1 MNVFLL
7 LGKLYDLIKRLPDF
21 MPGSERFECSVE
33 ELCQSLCYYPRITS
47 VCITVF
53 VSLILHKVQHN
64 VYAVSI
70 YLRDGLT
77 SLKSSMVIN
86 VLQIL

>member
-7 LGKLYDLIKRLPDF
+7 LGKLYDLIKRLPDL

-33 ELCQSLCYYPRITS
+33 ELCQSLGYYPRITS
-47 VCITVF
+47 VCIRIF

-64 VYAVSI
+64 FYTVSI
-70 YLRDGLT
+70 YGTDPPL
-77 SLKSSMVIN
+77 
-86 VLQIL
+86 